1 MRRARLRLP
10 LGQLVGLPGL
20 RAQANGPEQGQAAA
34 MKIERL
40 IKWGIFFSCVAAFF
54 SVVALVAMLFGH

>member
-1 MRRARLRLP
+1 
-10 LGQLVGLPGL
+10 
-20 RAQANGPEQGQAAA
+20 